1 MFTGLVEAV
10 GEVVS
15 VAPGE
20 GSVRLRI
27 APGALPVEALAPGD
41 SVAVNGVCLTVA
53 GRDARGFDADVSRAT
68 LDCTTL
74 GELDPGTR
82 VNLERALALGER
94 LGGHLVTGHVD
105 GVARVVA
112 RTPEGDSER
121 LAFEAPAALAR
132 YIARKG
138 SVCVDG
144 VSLTVNAVQGA
155 RFEVQIV
162 PHTRRHTIVGE
173 YCPGRRVN
181 LEVDLLA
188 RYLERLLDAGAGAC
202 TGRLVPGLAGGGHV
216 G

>member
-1 MFTGLVEAV
+1 MFTGLVETV
-10 GEVVS
+10 GEVVA
-15 VAPGE
+15 VTPGE
-20 GSVRLRI
+20 GSARLQI

-53 GRDARGFDADVSRAT
+53 RRDARAFCADVSRET

-74 GELDPGTR
+74 GELGPGAR

-105 GVARVVA
+105 GVACVVA

-162 PHTRRHTIVGE
+162 PHTRGHTIVGE
-173 YCPGRRVN
+173 YRPGRRVN

-188 RYLERLLDAGAGAC
+188 RYLERLLDAGAGAR
-202 TGRLVPGLAGGGHV
+202 TGRAVPG
-216 G
+216 